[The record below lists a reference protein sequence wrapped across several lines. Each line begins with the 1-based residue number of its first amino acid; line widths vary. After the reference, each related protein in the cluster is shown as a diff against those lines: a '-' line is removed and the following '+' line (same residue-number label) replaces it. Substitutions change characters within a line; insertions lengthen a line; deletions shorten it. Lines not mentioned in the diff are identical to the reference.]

1 MERSRYHID
10 GAYAVLTID
19 NPPVNALS
27 QAVRADIV
35 EAVHLAVQD
44 DAVEGLI
51 IACAGKTFCAG
62 ADIREF
68 DRPPLAP
75 HLPDVVEAI
84 LASSKPVCCALHGT
98 VLGGGLEI
106 AMAAHF
112 RTAAPGTRLGLPE
125 AKLGLMPGARGTQ
138 LLPRLVGVDMAL
150 AMAATGDPISAE
162 DALSAGLVD
171 DIADGDP
178 VAAARTLLITR
189 RGDALLPTHARMV
202 PPVEDGAIDAYLAAN
217 ARKFWGLLA
226 PPAIAE
232 AVRAALTLPYP
243 EAAAR
248 ERALFLDLRA
258 GPQSRALR
266 HVFQAERDTAKLPEL
281 GGIAARSI
289 ERVGVVGAGT
299 MGTGIAINFLL
310 AGMAVTLVEQNEA
323 ALERGAATI
332 ARTIEGN
339 VASGRTSREVANR
352 ALALL
357 TPSLDYAA
365 FHDADLIIEAAF
377 ETMEVKR
384 DIFAQ
389 LDAVARPGAILATN
403 TSYLDIDAIARA
415 GGRPGDTVGL
425 HFFSPAN
432 IMKLLEIVR
441 GKDTAPD
448 VLATALALAKRIRK
462 VPVVAG
468 NAYGFIGNRM
478 LAVRRR
484 EAEAMMMQGA
494 SPYVIDRVLEDFG
507 MPMGPFRIGDLAGLD
522 LGWSAETSTGSTVRE
537 RLCEAGRRGQKTSAG
552 FYDYDERRR
561 PSPSPVAEEI
571 IAGFARDHGIA
582 QRRLDDGEILAR
594 LLWPMVNEG
603 AALLGEG
610 IARTS
615 GDIDV
620 VWVNG
625 YGWPAWTGGPM
636 FHAAQTGYKQVVA
649 RLEALGYEPDSM
661 LLKMAAAQ
669 G

>member
-1 MERSRYHID
+1 
-10 GAYAVLTID
+10 
-19 NPPVNALS
+19 
-27 QAVRADIV
+27 
-35 EAVHLAVQD
+35 
-44 DAVEGLI
+44 
-51 IACAGKTFCAG
+51 
-62 ADIREF
+62 
-68 DRPPLAP
+68 LAP